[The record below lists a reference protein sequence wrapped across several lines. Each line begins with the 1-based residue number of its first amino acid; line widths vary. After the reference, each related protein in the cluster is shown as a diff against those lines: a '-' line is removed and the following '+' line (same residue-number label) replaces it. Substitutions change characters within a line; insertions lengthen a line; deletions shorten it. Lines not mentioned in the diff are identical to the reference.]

1 MIFVFFNFRKAFC
14 ANSDELDFHQKGSGE
29 GGAKLK
35 IDRTRKQ
42 TSHQVNSSVSPIAL
56 KVVVR

>member
-1 MIFVFFNFRKAFC
+1 MSWIFTKKA
-14 ANSDELDFHQKGSGE
+14 QGM
-29 GGAKLK
+29 GGGLLK